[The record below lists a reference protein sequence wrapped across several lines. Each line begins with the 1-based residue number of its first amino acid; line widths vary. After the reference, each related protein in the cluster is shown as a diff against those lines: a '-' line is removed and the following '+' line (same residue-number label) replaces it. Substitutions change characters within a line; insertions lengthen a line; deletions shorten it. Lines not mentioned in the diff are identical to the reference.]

1 MSEVVLITGVHGG
14 IGKCMASSFISRGH
28 RVIGSDLQEKSEGS
42 LSLLDY
48 FQLDLSNLD
57 DVEKVMGRISG
68 KYPEVTMVINNAGI
82 ANLELFLDESDQKW
96 QQVMDINF
104 NSLVISTRYWLRFF
118 QGKGGGHIANMASM
132 AGHISPSGM
141 CSYSAS
147 KHAVVG
153 FTESL
158 GLELRAQ
165 DIPVYISLITP
176 GFIKTDIMKIGHKNG
191 FPEKLQA
198 LTTSPEKAGEKIV
211 EALLNKE
218 KHIIPDS
225 SGKVLKTINRF
236 APDLLMNANKLLS
249 TKIFKKD
256 K

>member
-14 IGKCMASSFISRGH
+14 IGKSMCQSFVARGH
-28 RVIGSDLQEKSEGS
+28 RVIGSDLQEERDQS

-48 FQLDLSNLD
+48 YQLDLSKLD
-57 DVEKVMGRISG
+57 VVDSVMTKISG

-82 ANLELFLDESDQKW
+82 ANLELFTEETPEKW

-104 NSLVISTRYWLRFF
+104 NSLVMSTRYWVHFF
-118 QGKGGGHIANMASM
+118 KGKGGGHIANMASM

-158 GLELRAQ
+158 ALELDAQ
-165 DIPVYISLITP
+165 QIPIHISLITP
-176 GFIKTDIMKIGHKNG
+176 GFIKTDIMKIGMKNG
-191 FPEKLQA
+191 FPEKLKS
-198 LTTSPEKAGEKIV
+198 LTTSPEKAGERIV
-211 EALLNKE
+211 ESLLNKE
-218 KHIIPDS
+218 RHIIPDN
-225 SGKVLKTINRF
+225 SGKVMKTLNRF
-236 APDLLMNANKLLS
+236 APELLSNANKFLS

-256 K
+256 